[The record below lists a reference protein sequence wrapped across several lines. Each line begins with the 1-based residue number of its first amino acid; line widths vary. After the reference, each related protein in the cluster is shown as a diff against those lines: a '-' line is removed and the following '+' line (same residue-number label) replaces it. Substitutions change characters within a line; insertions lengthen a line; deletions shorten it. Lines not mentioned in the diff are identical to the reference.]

1 MNILLAENGEMM
13 KSIEVVAA
21 VIINNGKIFATQRSK
36 GEFKDLWEF
45 PGGKMELDETQEAA
59 LIREIKEELDI
70 EISVDEFLCTV
81 NYDYPSFHLTMHCF
95 WCSIAN
101 GSIKL
106 LEHKASKWLSK
117 EELPS
122 VEWLP
127 ADIEVIELLSR

>member
-1 MNILLAENGEMM
+1 MNIFLAENGEMM

-21 VIINNGKIFATQRSK
+21 VIISDGKIFATQRSK

-45 PGGKMELDETQEAA
+45 PGGKMELGESREAA
-59 LIREIKEELDI
+59 LIREIKEELDV
-70 EISVDEFLCTV
+70 EVFVDEFLCTV
-81 NYDYPSFHLTMHCF
+81 NFDYPSFHLTMHCF
-95 WCSIAN
+95 WCSIAK

-127 ADIEVIELLSR
+127 ADIEVISLLSR